1 MYLASIA
8 LLLLILPAGCIIAEA
23 LWQGSS
29 ADLLLLVGK
38 WLVFWA
44 VGARL
49 FLAGVRQVLR
59 PQFTAE
65 HIFAI
70 KDGAAL
76 PIVREVGFGNLAMG
90 ALGLATLAVP
100 AWMTP
105 AAIVGGLYY
114 GLAGAGHLLRGERN
128 FAGQAA
134 MISDFLVFAVLA
146 VVVGIRAM

>member
-8 LLLLILPAGCIIAEA
+8 LLLLILPAGCVIVEA
-23 LWQGSS
+23 LWFGSS
-29 ADLLLLVGK
+29 TDLLLLVGK

-59 PQFTAE
+59 PQITAE
-65 HIFAI
+65 QIFAI
-70 KDGAAL
+70 KDSAAL
-76 PIVREVGFGNLAMG
+76 PIMREVGFGNLAMG
-90 ALGLATLAVP
+90 TLGLATLTVP
-100 AWMTP
+100 AWTMP
-105 AAIVGGLYY
+105 AAVVGGLYY

-146 VVVGIRAM
+146 AVVGLRAM